1 MVRSAVEASLKKE
14 LNLLF
19 NLILKKIVMKK
30 ILLIEDNE
38 DVRSNTAE
46 ILELSNYE
54 VIVAENGKAGIE
66 KALEHFPDL
75 IICDIMMPVLDGYGV
90 LHAVHKNDAIKNT
103 PFIFLTAKTERGDFR
118 KGMELGADD
127 YITKPF
133 SGTELLNAVDSRLK
147 KIDLLKR
154 ELSPGIEGLQYL
166 METSMGKDYM
176 KLLTEDR
183 NINTYKKKQI
193 VYSEGNRPNR
203 LYYVLKGKV
212 KTYKSNDNGKELV
225 TELFLPGDFF
235 GYVAMLENT
244 AYKDSAEAMEDTEL
258 AIIPRE
264 DFDQLINNN
273 KEVAQKFI
281 RLLAKNISEREN
293 QLVNIAYNS
302 LRKKVAD
309 ALLMLYRKY
318 HKDPENNETIIIS
331 RGSLATIAGTAKES
345 LIRTL
350 SDFRSE
356 KLIDIRENGSIEILN
371 LKKLEFLIN

>member
-1 MVRSAVEASLKKE
+1 
-14 LNLLF
+14 
-19 NLILKKIVMKK
+19 MKK

-46 ILELSNYE
+46 ILELSNYK
-54 VIVAENGKAGIE
+54 VIVAENGKIGIE
-66 KALEHFPDL
+66 RALEHLPDL

-90 LHAVHKNDAIKNT
+90 LHAIHKNDAIKNT

-133 SGTELLNAVDSRLK
+133 SGTELLNAVDGRLK
-147 KIDLLKR
+147 KIDLLKQ

-166 METSMGKDYM
+166 MEASMGKDYM

-183 NINTYKKKQI
+183 NINNYKKKQI
-193 VYSEGNRPNR
+193 VYSEGNHPNR

-225 TELFLPGDFF
+225 TELFLPGDFL

-244 AYKDSAEAMEDTEL
+244 VYKDSAEAMEETEL

-281 RLLAKNISEREN
+281 RLLAKNISERET

-309 ALLMLYRKY
+309 ALLMLHKKY
-318 HKDPENNETIIIS
+318 HKNPQSNEAMVIS

-350 SDFRSE
+350 SDFRNE
-356 KLIDIRENGSIEILN
+356 KLIDIREDGSIVILN
-371 LKKLEFLIN
+371 LAKMEFLIN

>member
-1 MVRSAVEASLKKE
+1 
-14 LNLLF
+14 
-19 NLILKKIVMKK
+19 MKK
-30 ILLIEDNE
+30 ILVIEDNG
-38 DVRSNTAE
+38 DVRENTAE
-46 ILELSNYE
+46 ILELSNYK
-54 VIVAENGKAGIE
+54 VIVAENGKTGVE
-66 KALEHFPDL
+66 KALEHLPDL

-90 LHAVHKNDAIKNT
+90 LHAVHKNDALKNT
-103 PFIFLTAKTERGDFR
+103 PFIFLTAKTERSDFR

-147 KIDLLKR
+147 KIDLLKQD
-154 ELSPGIEGLQYL
+154 LSPDMEGLQYL
-166 METSMGKDYM
+166 MQTSVGKDSL
-176 KLLTEDR
+176 KQLATDS
-183 NINTYKKKQI
+183 NTNMYKKKQI
-193 VYSEGNRPNR
+193 IYSEGNHPNQ

-225 TELFLPGDFF
+225 TELFSTGDFF
-235 GYVAMLENT
+235 GYVAMLEG
-244 AYKDSAEAMEDTEL
+244 AVYKDSAAALEETEL

-264 DFDQLINNN
+264 DFDKLINNN

-309 ALLMLYRKY
+309 ALLMLYKKY
-318 HKDPENNETIIIS
+318 HQTTEDADVLMIS
-331 RGSLATIAGTAKES
+331 RGSLATLAGTAKES

-350 SDFRSE
+350 SDFRNE
-356 KLIDIRENGSIEILN
+356 KLIDIKSDGSILILN
-371 LKKLEFLIN
+371 LKKLEFLLN